1 MSISSIRRARRRRL
15 AQAAAAVAA
24 LGTFGALAATSTAL
38 ATSTPAVP
46 SASSS
51 AGHTQAIFCWKEY
64 DFTRSGNTVIASAFK
79 DCTNLEVPQ
88 PLSVSIKKWYY
99 DEWGGSGWITAASGQ
114 GVVTASCNPYW
125 PTTFRHSITG
135 DQIYC

>member
-1 MSISSIRRARRRRL
+1 MSISSTLRRHRRRV
-15 AQAAAAVAA
+15 AQAGAAVAA
-24 LGTFGALAATSTAL
+24 MATFGALATSTAT
-38 ATSTPAVP
+38 ATSAPAAQP
-46 SASSS
+46 FGSS
-51 AGHTQAIFCWKEY
+51 AGHIEAIFCWKEY
-64 DFTRSGNTVIASAFK
+64 DFTPSGNTVIASAFK

-114 GVVTASCNPYW
+114 GVVTATCNRYW

-135 DQIYC
+135 EQIYC

>member
-1 MSISSIRRARRRRL
+1 MSITSTIRAHRRRFAL
-15 AQAAAAVAA
+15 AGAAVAA
-24 LGTFGALAATSTAL
+24 VGAFGLLATSPAL
-38 ATSTPAVP
+38 ATSAPAAQP
-46 SASSS
+46 ASTS
-51 AGHTQAIFCWKEY
+51 AGHTEAIFCWKEY
-64 DFTRSGNTVIASAFK
+64 DFARSGNTVIASAFK

-88 PLSVSIKKWYY
+88 PLSVSIKKWYS

-135 DQIYC
+135 EQIYC

>member
-1 MSISSIRRARRRRL
+1 MSIISTLRGHRRRVAR
-15 AQAAAAVAA
+15 AGAAVAA
-24 LGTFGALAATSTAL
+24 IATFGALATSTAT
-38 ATSTPAVP
+38 ATNAPVAQ

-51 AGHTQAIFCWKEY
+51 AGHIEAIFCWKEY

-114 GVVTASCNPYW
+114 GVVTATCNPYW

-135 DQIYC
+135 EQIYC